1 MGFDGIICYASL
13 MQVSS
18 GDLTSL
24 FYSGNYGVL
33 VDRAIVAGGSS
44 FAPEESPVVI
54 SALAALGQ
62 SKDAELLLS
71 HQRDLLSPD
80 GLIFA
85 LYHLAVAQVA
95 AGKLPEARKN
105 LARAFSL
112 RNNALEDSSLFFIY
126 QGIAYY
132 RYATG
137 RLGNALRNVHR
148 AGEFVRRA
156 GLPYE
161 AMLWR
166 ELLGHVLILTGD
178 VAPGLAELDFAIS
191 LAKNADRREQ
201 MRSLRTA
208 SVVYRARYVE
218 EPKAA
223 LVSLKAELKDLTPG
237 DRYSRASLLLELAR
251 QETLSRRLMPAR
263 QALAEASRLI
273 LTLGNR
279 RHELSLELRLLDV
292 LMLSGEWDQALIV
305 SQAVLRQLSPEADRL
320 LALELWARRRTV
332 LDALSLPEGRDEAAR
347 RVRELERQSSYF
359 RPPEPQASREG
370 STAKAVVA
378 HASLAD
384 EGLNH
389 RQEELLRD
397 LQPTDVID
405 VHMYRKRF
413 NVSEITACRDLAG
426 LAKSGRLKRLG
437 KARATRYVS
446 PR

>member
-1 MGFDGIICYASL
+1 MH
-13 MQVSS
+13 VSS

-24 FYSGNYGVL
+24 FYSGNYGAL
-33 VDRAIVAGGSS
+33 VDRAILSGGSS
-44 FAPEESPVVI
+44 FEPEESPLVI

-71 HQRDLLSPD
+71 HQRDLLTPD

-137 RLGNALRNVHR
+137 RLGNALSNVHR

-166 ELLGHVLILTGD
+166 ELLGHVLILTGET
-178 VAPGLAELDFAIS
+178 AAGLAELDFAVS
-191 LAKNADRREQ
+191 LAKHTDRRDQ
-201 MRSLRTA
+201 TRSLRTA
-208 SVVYRARYVE
+208 AIVYRARYLE
-218 EPKAA
+218 DTKTA
-223 LVSLKAELKDLTPG
+223 LQTLKGELKDLAG
-237 DRYSRASLLLELAR
+237 GERYSRASLLLELVR
-251 QETLSRRLMPAR
+251 QETLARRLLPAR
-263 QALAEASRLI
+263 QALAEATRLI

-279 RHELSLELRLLDV
+279 RHELSLDLRLLDV

-305 SQAVLRQLSPEADRL
+305 SQAVLRQLNPEADRL
-320 LALELWARRRTV
+320 LALELWARRRTI
-332 LDALSLPEGRDEAAR
+332 LDALDLPEGRDEAAR
-347 RVRELERQSSYF
+347 RVRELERQSGYF
-359 RPPEPQASREG
+359 RPLEPQRDKTTVKVSAPLEESP
-370 STAKAVVA
+370 
-378 HASLAD
+378 
-384 EGLNH
+384 LNH

-397 LQPTDVID
+397 LKATDVID
-405 VHMYRKRF
+405 VHQYRKRF
-413 NVSEITACRDLAG
+413 NVSEITACRDLAT

-446 PR
+446 PK

>member
-1 MGFDGIICYASL
+1 

-18 GDLTSL
+18 GELTSL

-33 VDRAIVAGGSS
+33 VDRAILSRGSS
-44 FAPEESPVVI
+44 FQPDECPVVI

-71 HQRDLLSPD
+71 HQRDLLTPD

-161 AMLWR
+161 GMLWR
-166 ELLGHVLILTGD
+166 ELLGHILILTGET
-178 VAPGLAELDFAIS
+178 APGLAELDFAIS

-218 EPKAA
+218 EPKVAT
-223 LVSLKAELKDLTPG
+223 LSLKAEIKDLATG
-237 DRYSRASLLLELAR
+237 DRYSRAALLLELVR
-251 QETLSRRLMPAR
+251 QETLLRRLIPAR
-263 QALAEASRLI
+263 QTLAEASRLI
-273 LTLGNR
+273 LTLGNL
-279 RHELSLELRLLDV
+279 RHELSLDLKLLDV
-292 LMLSGEWDQALIV
+292 LMLSAEWDQALIV
-305 SQAVLRQLSPEADRL
+305 SQAVLRQLNPEADRL
-320 LALELWARRRTV
+320 LALELWARRRTI
-332 LDALSLPEGRDEAAR
+332 LEALEIPEGRDEAAR
-347 RVRELERQSSYF
+347 RVRELERVTGYF
-359 RPPEPQASREG
+359 RPQEPEG
-370 STAKAVVA
+370 SLDTQRVAVRA
-378 HASLAD
+378 PGYD
-384 EGLNH
+384 EGTLNH

-397 LQPTDVID
+397 IKPTDVID

-413 NVSEITACRDLAG
+413 GVSEITACRDLAT

>member
-1 MGFDGIICYASL
+1 
-13 MQVSS
+13 MQLSS

-33 VDRAIVAGGSS
+33 VDRAILSGTDTVE
-44 FAPEESPVVI
+44 PEESPVVI

-137 RLGNALRNVHR
+137 RLGSALRNVHR

-161 AMLWR
+161 GMLWR
-166 ELLGHVLILTGD
+166 ELLGHVLILTGETQ
-178 VAPGLAELDFAIS
+178 AGLVELDFAIS
-191 LAKNADRREQ
+191 LAKGADRRDQ
-201 MRSLRTA
+201 VRSLRTA
-208 SVVYRARYVE
+208 SIIYRARYLE
-218 EPKAA
+218 DSKAA
-223 LVSLKAELKDLTPG
+223 MASLRSELKDLAAG

-251 QETLSRRLMPAR
+251 QETLARRLMPAR

-279 RHELSLELRLLDV
+279 RHEISLELRLVDV
-292 LMLSGEWDQALIV
+292 LMLSGEWDQALIL
-305 SQAVLRQLSPEADRL
+305 SQAVLRQLDPESDRL
-320 LALELWARRRTV
+320 LALELWARRRTI
-332 LDALSLPEGRDEAAR
+332 LDALAVPEGRDEAQR
-347 RVRELERQSSYF
+347 RVRELERQTGYF
-359 RPPEPQASREG
+359 RPAEPMPTSDTRVVQAATREPG
-370 STAKAVVA
+370 PPPSAF
-378 HASLAD
+378 
-384 EGLNH
+384 NH

-397 LQPTDVID
+397 LKPTDVVD
-405 VHMYRKRF
+405 VHQYRKRF
-413 NVSEITACRDLAG
+413 DVSEITACRDLAQ
-426 LAKSGRLKRLG
+426 LARSGRLTRLG
-437 KARATRYVS
+437 KARATRYVA